1 MEGGITGKGFKPGQS
16 GNANGRPVGAR
27 SFKTVVREMLEV
39 LPENPTKDAFHP
51 IAQELVKIAFG
62 KKSNQDQRIKALN
75 MLLDR
80 MEGRPKEYVE
90 ISDNILTVEDAKETL
105 IKRLATLENGNGE
118 NSGDK

>member
-1 MEGGITGKGFKPGQS
+1 
-16 GNANGRPVGAR
+16 
-27 SFKTVVREMLEV
+27 MLEA
-39 LPENPTKDAFHP
+39 LPDNVTKDAFHP

-62 KKSNQDQRIKALN
+62 TDRKSNPDQRIKALN
-75 MLLDR
+75 TLLDR